1 MSYIQIFDILKNGE
15 IVKKVRNDACFAKIV
30 SEMTSEQA
38 LNNGFVFHI
47 YHPLDYSKT
56 LDGRVVIGVSNAFD
70 AEDRALYL
78 SLINNLLKIN
88 IVSEEIEYYHE
99 DIGGYR
105 TEIRTTTQVNK
116 LIVDTAQF
124 KSFVQLRA
132 ALTMTRYLIEEPYC
146 GMLKVALTAF
156 KNNEHPDFFVL
167 FQDAHY
173 KCTPM
178 YGDGHSFFPSI
189 AFWNLVSSEDYY
201 EYICTPKI
209 LNNFGEIDKRL
220 YRMFENIS
228 VSIFGSNTYD
238 NDVSIKI
245 KNARKASFKKLV
257 KKLALLKTA

>member
-15 IVKKVRNDACFAKIV
+15 ILKKVRNDACFAKIV

-88 IVSEEIEYYHE
+88 IVSEEIEHYHE

-105 TEIRTTTQVNK
+105 TEVRTTSQVNR
-116 LIVDTAQF
+116 LIVDTAEF

-146 GMLKVALTAF
+146 SMLKVALTAF

-173 KCTPM
+173 KCTPV
-178 YGDGHSFFPSI
+178 YGDGHSFFPAM

-201 EYICTPKI
+201 EYISTPKI
-209 LNNFGEIDKRL
+209 LNKFGETDKRL
-220 YRMFENIS
+220 HRMFEDIS
-228 VSIFGSNTYD
+228 VNIFGPYD
-238 NDVSIKI
+238 YTTDISTKI
-245 KNARKASFKKLV
+245 KNARKASFKRLV
-257 KKLALLKTA
+257 KKLELIEIV